1 LQWWLPGIGA
11 ADSLGTADFVWELT
25 MVMRTGVLGRVALLA
40 AALQGGAALAQAPDP
55 GAQPATKNS
64 GLSTGPIASAAPAEH
79 TSPPLVAAAAP
90 VLLPTT
96 GPAAPLEAPRPAA
109 PVGRRRHIIGLELDA
124 GVPDGA
130 SATLLYRP
138 WSYVR
143 FGGGLLYDYV
153 GYGVRGG
160 VSVLPYFPIAPSLT
174 LEVGHYFEADAS
186 EKVARFVDVDDD
198 LKPMLKR
205 VGYTF
210 ANAQLG
216 LEIGHPDWFVFFV
229 RAGISRVWLSVH
241 DVQQGLSSSSN
252 LRTLDDPSIRLGIPN
267 AKVGFMIFFY

>member
-1 LQWWLPGIGA
+1 MQWWLPGIGT
-11 ADSLGTADFVWELT
+11 ADSFGTADFVWELT
-25 MVMRTGVLGRVALLA
+25 MVMRTVLGRVALLA

-55 GAQPATKNS
+55 GARPSAGS
-64 GLSTGPIASAAPAEH
+64 AGLSANPIASAALAERL
-79 TSPPLVAAAAP
+79 SPPTVAAAAP
-90 VLLPTT
+90 VLLPPP

-109 PVGRRRHIIGLELDA
+109 PLGRRRHIIGLELDG

-143 FGGGLLYDYV
+143 FGGGLLYNYA

-186 EKVARFVDVDDD
+186 AKVAKFVHVDDN
-198 LKPMLKR
+198 LKPMLQR
-205 VGYTF
+205 IGYTF

-229 RAGISRVWLSVH
+229 RAGISRVWVSVH
-241 DVQQGLSSSSN
+241 DAQQALSSTSN
-252 LRTLDDPSIRLGIPN
+252 LKTLDDPSIRLGIPN

>member
-1 LQWWLPGIGA
+1 
-11 ADSLGTADFVWELT
+11 
-25 MVMRTGVLGRVALLA
+25 MVMRTGVLWRVALLA

-55 GAQPATKNS
+55 AHPPAGNAGVS
-64 GLSTGPIASAAPAEH
+64 ADPIASAAPAEH
-79 TSPPLVAAAAP
+79 PSPPLVAAAAP
-90 VLLPTT
+90 ALSPTKSL
-96 GPAAPLEAPRPAA
+96 AAPLEVPRPAA
-109 PVGRRRHIIGLELDA
+109 PPGRRHHIIGLELDA

-138 WSYVR
+138 WRYVR
-143 FGGGLLYDYV
+143 LGGGLLYDYV

-186 EKVARFVDVDDD
+186 AKVARFVHVDDS
-198 LKPMLKR
+198 LKPMLKHI
-205 VGYTF
+205 GYTF

-229 RAGISRVWLSVH
+229 RAGISRVWLNVH
-241 DVQQGLSSSSN
+241 DAQQALSSSSS
-252 LRTLDDPSIRLGIPN
+252 LKTLDDPSIRLGIPN

>member
-1 LQWWLPGIGA
+1 MVAPGHRA
-11 ADSLGTADFVWELT
+11 ADSLGAADFVWELA

-40 AALQGGAALAQAPDP
+40 AALQGGAAALAQAPEP
-55 GAQPATKNS
+55 GAQSATRSS
-64 GLSTGPIASAAPAEH
+64 GLSANSVASAAPAEH
-79 TSPPLVAAAAP
+79 TSPLLAAAAAP

-96 GPAAPLEAPRPAA
+96 GPAAPLDAPRPAA
-109 PVGRRRHIIGLELDA
+109 PLGRRRHIIGLELDA

-130 SATLLYRP
+130 SATVLYRP
-138 WSYVR
+138 WKYVR
-143 FGGGLLYDYV
+143 FGGGLLYNYV

-186 EKVARFVDVDDD
+186 KKLAKFVDVGDD
-198 LKPMLKR
+198 LEPMLKR

-241 DVQQGLSSSSN
+241 DAQQGLSSASD
-252 LRTLDDPSIRLGIPN
+252 LKTLDDPSIRLGIPN